1 MWFLGSVRVGVT
13 AMQRRVALVT
23 GAARR
28 LGADIARH
36 LGSAGYATVVHYH
49 TSGDAAE
56 EVAEAIRSDHGEA
69 WTVTADVTV
78 EEQVAAMCRQIGDRH
93 GRLDVLV
100 NNVGTYHVQD
110 VLDLVPE
117 QWRYVVDGNLT
128 ATYLCCHFA
137 LPLLRAA
144 GSGGRVVNLGY
155 ASCDR
160 VLARPRATAYQLAKT
175 GVLIYSKSLARAL
188 APEGI
193 TVNVISPGHLENSVD
208 LPDDITAAVPAGRA
222 GRPEDILGALDYL
235 LSPSAAYVTGQNI
248 DVAGAFNL

>member
-1 MWFLGSVRVGVT
+1 MEK
-13 AMQRRVALVT
+13 RVALVT

-36 LGSAGYATVVHYH
+36 LGNAGYATVVHYH

-56 EVAEAIRSDHGEA
+56 EVAGTIRAAGGEA
-69 WTVTADVTV
+69 WTVAADVTV
-78 EEQVAAMCRQIGDRH
+78 EEQVAAMFGEIGGRY

-110 VLDLVPE
+110 VLEVPPDR
-117 QWRYVVDGNLT
+117 WRYVVEGNLT
-128 ATYLCCHFA
+128 VTYLCCHFA
-137 LPLLRAA
+137 LPLLRVVGA
-144 GSGGRVVNLGY
+144 GGRVVNLGY

-160 VLARPRATAYQLAKT
+160 ILARPRATAYQLAKT

-193 TVNVISPGHLENSVD
+193 TVNVISPGHLDNSVD
-208 LPDDITAAVPAGRA
+208 LPEDIAAAVPIGRA
-222 GRPEDILGALDYL
+222 GRAEDILGALDYL
-235 LSPSAAYVTGQNI
+235 LSPDAAYVTGQNI
-248 DVAGAFNL
+248 DVAGGFNL

>member
-1 MWFLGSVRVGVT
+1 ME
-13 AMQRRVALVT
+13 RRVALVT

-28 LGADIARH
+28 LGAEIARH
-36 LGSAGYATVVHYH
+36 LGSSGYTTLVHYH
-49 TSGDAAE
+49 TSGDAAQ
-56 EVAEAIRSDHGEA
+56 EVAATIRAAHGEA
-69 WTVTADVTV
+69 WTVAADVTV
-78 EEQVAAMCRQIGDRH
+78 AEQVAAMFRAIGGRY

-110 VLDLVPE
+110 VLEVVPD
-117 QWRYVVDGNLT
+117 QWRYVVEGNLT

-144 GSGGRVVNLGY
+144 GAGGRVVNLGY

-160 VLARPRATAYQLAKT
+160 ILARPRATAYQLAKT

-208 LPDDITAAVPAGRA
+208 LPADIAVAVPAGRA
-222 GRPEDILGALDYL
+222 GRAADILGALDYL
-235 LSPSAAYVTGQNI
+235 LSPAAAYVTGQNL
-248 DVAGAFNL
+248 DVAGGFNL

>member
-1 MWFLGSVRVGVT
+1 MD
-13 AMQRRVALVT
+13 RRVALVT

-28 LGADIARH
+28 LGAAIAEH
-36 LGSAGYATVVHYH
+36 LGAAGYATFVHHH
-49 TSGDAAE
+49 TSRDEAEGVASAIHAAG
-56 EVAEAIRSDHGEA
+56 GEA
-69 WTVTADVTV
+69 WTVAADLTRDD
-78 EEQVAAMCRQIGDRH
+78 EVAAMVRQVTAAG

-100 NNVGTYHVQD
+100 NNVGTYRVQD
-110 VLDLVPE
+110 VLEVTPPD
-117 QWRYVVDGNLT
+117 WRYVVDGNLT

-144 GSGGRVVNLGY
+144 GAGARIVNLGY

-160 VLARPRATAYQLAKT
+160 ILARPRATAYQLAKT

-208 LPDDITAAVPAGRA
+208 LPEDLVAAIPAGRA
-222 GRPEDILGALDYL
+222 GEEVDILGALDYL
-235 LSPSAAYVTGQNI
+235 LSPAADYVTGQNI
-248 DVAGAFNL
+248 DVAGGFNL

>member
-1 MWFLGSVRVGVT
+1 ME
-13 AMQRRVALVT
+13 RRVALVT

-36 LGSAGYATVVHYH
+36 LGRAGYTTVVHYH
-49 TSGDAAE
+49 TSGDEAAE
-56 EVAEAIRSDHGEA
+56 VAATIRAAGGEA
-69 WTVTADVTV
+69 WTVAADVTV
-78 EEQVAAMCRQIGDRH
+78 EQEVAAMLREVDGRY

-110 VLDLVPE
+110 VLEVIPE
-117 QWRYVVDGNLT
+117 HWRYVVDGNLT

-137 LPLLRAA
+137 LPLLRVA
-144 GSGGRVVNLGY
+144 GAGGRVVNLGY

-160 VLARPRATAYQLAKT
+160 ILARPRATAYQLAKT

-188 APEGI
+188 APEGV

-208 LPDDITAAVPAGRA
+208 LPEDVAMAVPVGRA
-222 GRPEDILGALDYL
+222 GRAEDVLGALDYL
-235 LSPSAAYVTGQNI
+235 LSPAAAYVTGQNI
-248 DVAGAFNL
+248 DVAGGFNL